1 MRQLVG
7 SLCKRHA
14 VASLKDAPTACKRTV
29 SGSISLP
36 CQGCFPPFP
45 HGTGPLSVFREYL
58 ALRDGP
64 RSFRQGSSCPALLRW
79 HLRIRQLA
87 HTGLSPSAVAVSTAF
102 RFVPDPLLM
111 LLQPRTVRKPIGLGS
126 APFAR
131 HYSGYRRFFLFLRVL
146 RCFSSPGSPQ
156 FHNWYTVFNCVGCPI
171 RIFADQFLFA
181 DPRDFSQLTTSFF
194 ASG

>member
-1 MRQLVG
+1 MQKARG
-7 SLCKRHA
+7 RGITS
-14 VASLKDAPTACKRTV
+14 APTACKRTV
-29 SGSISLP
+29 SGSVSLP

-79 HLRIRQLA
+79 HLRTRQLA

-102 RFVPDPLLM
+102 RFVPDSLLM

-146 RCFSSPGSPQ
+146 RCFSSPGS
-156 FHNWYTVFNCVGCPI
+156 
-171 RIFADQFLFA
+171 L
-181 DPRDFSQLTTSFF
+181 
-194 ASG
+194 